1 VTLPNFIVIG
11 AAKSGTEALCTFL
24 GEHPDVYMCPHRE
37 PNFFEAEGRP
47 EVPYRGPGDAAWLG
61 PEMWTAT
68 LEEYEALFAGA
79 DHQRAVGEGTA
90 SYLYSDSGEVPARI
104 QRHLPE
110 ARLVA
115 VLRNPVDRAYSA
127 YSMMRGIGREP
138 LGRFADALDAEE
150 QRRAEGWEPIW
161 HYVRMGLYTEQLR
174 RYDERFA
181 ADQLKVLLYDDFEER
196 PARVLAEL
204 FAYLGVDEAFVPDTT
219 ARHNVS
225 LVPRS
230 SRLHRLT
237 VGRFAPRRAAKAV
250 VPARVRRRLQRRIQA
265 QNLVRPDPLEPA
277 LRARLLETFRPD
289 VLALQDR
296 LGRDLS
302 GWLA

>member
-1 VTLPNFIVIG
+1 
-11 AAKSGTEALCTFL
+11 
-24 GEHPDVYMCPHRE
+24 
-37 PNFFEAEGRP
+37 
-47 EVPYRGPGDAAWLG
+47 
-61 PEMWTAT
+61 
-68 LEEYEALFAGA
+68 
-79 DHQRAVGEGTA
+79 
-90 SYLYSDSGEVPARI
+90 
-104 QRHLPE
+104 
-110 ARLVA
+110 
-115 VLRNPVDRAYSA
+115 
-127 YSMMRGIGREP
+127 
-138 LGRFADALDAEE
+138 
-150 QRRAEGWEPIW
+150 
-161 HYVRMGLYTEQLR
+161 
-174 RYDERFA
+174 
-181 ADQLKVLLYDDFEER
+181 
-196 PARVLAEL
+196 VLAEL